1 MDEVNRLWNAYN
13 KYKETAEQYEFVR
26 LLILD
31 SQLIP
36 RYNDLKEHYTE
47 EHAEVFKRVMRNV
60 LTSLG
65 VMPDEQGAKTWP
77 DV

>member
-1 MDEVNRLWNAYN
+1 MDEVNRLWDAYSR
-13 KYKETAEQYEFVR
+13 YKETAEQFEFVR

-36 RYNDLKEHYTE
+36 RYNDLKENYTE
-47 EHAEVFKRVMRNV
+47 EHAEIFKRVMRNV

-65 VMPDEQGAKTWP
+65 VKLDEQEAP
-77 DV
+77 HE